1 MDTIVASLV
10 VMPVNSPFLVCRR
23 IEFMSSVGSL
33 LALLGVNVISVMLNE
48 LVVRNDNLGI
58 SEAKVFVEVF
68 SLFLCEEV
76 F

>member
-1 MDTIVASLV
+1 
-10 VMPVNSPFLVCRR
+10 
-23 IEFMSSVGSL
+23 MSSVGSL

-58 SEAKVFVEVF
+58 SEAKVLVVVL

-76 F
+76 L